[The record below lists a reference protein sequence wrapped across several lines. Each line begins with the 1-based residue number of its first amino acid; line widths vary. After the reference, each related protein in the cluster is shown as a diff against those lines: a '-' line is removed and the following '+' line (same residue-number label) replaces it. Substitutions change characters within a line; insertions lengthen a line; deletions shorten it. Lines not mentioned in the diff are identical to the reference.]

1 MNVTKKLWIKV
12 KNTET
17 LQLIINTLLNEYL
30 EKDLIESFGVFDES
44 SLEDYDF
51 LDDKC
56 VFITFGEKF
65 DYLSFSEAIS
75 NIFDTPLLCY
85 IAGTYFYYDENHIF
99 STEKNPFEISP
110 KEPDLK
116 ENLNGS
122 FEDTENTG
130 CLPDGSCCTD
140 ECFCSKADSKED
152 DNILDNETLTSIEVK
167 EFKVT
172 ESDESGFGKV
182 EFVSDELETELKPK
196 GISPEELDEIF
207 KKDSKSYQNTNN
219 LDFFNFFDE
228 EKETKNDE
236 NFLFEPNP
244 NKDNEIINDT
254 FEFKVTD
261 EPDLNTFDETFN
273 FESESDVNSCCSEQD
288 CQDCEGCSW
297 DFSEDF
303 DYNDIL
309 NSVEEENKEENT
321 HHFECVCEDKTEG
334 DLEMSDNNKKE
345 TNFTDNEAITEFESI
360 STDLDNTNKLDS
372 VESIF
377 EEDTNT
383 ESVDLDALINEN
395 EYEQIFSDLSNLSN
409 EDNFDLSSEIDS
421 INDKDLITAEELE
434 KILSS
439 NNELNKNLF
448 VDNKEYVE
456 SESED
461 EDYVS
466 DEPFNFEDFFTEI
479 TTNELEEVK
488 LSSELENEKDDDIFS
503 TNEINLDELLKFS
516 ENDDEIKTEE
526 IKFDQDLNSDLL
538 SLKAEDWNQNQGF
551 DSSNLTKTDDLV
563 NATSVNIDSLSKA
576 EAWSKNDNEFNL
588 EEITEVINFTSEPIT
603 ENLDSLSE
611 LDWNKNSFDQIK
623 EVALENNETQDFVKE
638 NSNLENW
645 TEFVSVSESLP
656 KTNKVEVDNS
666 ENLELAEEVKE
677 FFKSEENTSSPEA
690 DFTTDIFNDSEPEF
704 VLPAENKEENPIV
717 ESIVVD
723 NNINENTDTND
734 FFVNFEP
741 SVENINYEDMTE
753 KTAVKSDNN
762 IAEEYK
768 FEPDISDS
776 KIVVDKKI
784 TNDLQRFLA
793 ELKHE
798 KEKLKQRKQNLEK
811 KTSKVKSM
819 FRDLN
824 NSNGYVH

>member
-1 MNVTKKLWIKV
+1 M
-12 KNTET
+12 
-17 LQLIINTLLNEYL
+17 

-99 STEKNPFEISP
+99 STEKNPFEISLE
-110 KEPDLK
+110 KPDLK
-116 ENLNGS
+116 GNLNGS
-122 FEDTENTG
+122 FENTENTG
-130 CLPDGSCCTD
+130 CLPDGSCCSD
-140 ECFCSKADSKED
+140 DCFCLKSED
-152 DNILDNETLTSIEVK
+152 EETTKNISNGNDEILTSIEVK

-172 ESDESGFGKV
+172 ELDESGFGKV
-182 EFVSDELETELKPK
+182 EFVSDESETELKPK

-207 KKDSKSYQNTNN
+207 KKDSKNYQNTNN

-236 NFLFEPNP
+236 NFLFESTP

-261 EPDLNTFDETFN
+261 EPDLNIFDETFN
-273 FESESDVNSCCSEQD
+273 FESEIDVNSCCNEQD

-309 NSVEEENKEENT
+309 NSVEEENKKENT
-321 HHFECVCEDKTEG
+321 HHLECVCEDKTEG

-345 TNFTDNEAITEFESI
+345 TNFADNEAIIEFESI
-360 STDLDNTNKLDS
+360 NTDLDNTNKLDS

-383 ESVDLDALINEN
+383 ESIDLDALINEN

-409 EDNFDLSSEIDS
+409 EDNFDLGSEIDS

-439 NNELNKNLF
+439 NDDLNKNLF
-448 VDNKEYVE
+448 VDNTECIE
-456 SESED
+456 SESID

-479 TTNELEEVK
+479 TTNDLEEVK
-488 LSSELENEKDDDIFS
+488 LDSELENEKNDDIFS

-516 ENDDEIKTEE
+516 ENDDDIKTKE
-526 IKFDQDLNSDLL
+526 IELDQDLNNDLL
-538 SLKAEDWNQNQGF
+538 SLKAEDWNQNQNF
-551 DSSNLTKTDDLV
+551 DSSDFAKTDDFV
-563 NATSVNIDSLSKA
+563 NLASANIDNDLSKI
-576 EAWSKNDNEFNL
+576 EEWDKNENDFNL
-588 EEITEVINFTSEPIT
+588 EEITKLTNFTSESIT
-603 ENLDSLSE
+603 ESLDSLSE
-611 LDWNKNSFDQIK
+611 LDWNKNSFDEIK
-623 EVALENNETQDFVKE
+623 EVASEDNETKNFVKE

-645 TEFVSVSESLP
+645 SEFVSISESLP

-677 FFKSEENTSSPEA
+677 FFKNQENTPFSET
-690 DFTTDIFNDSEPEF
+690 DFTTDIFSDSEPEF
-704 VLPAENKEENPIV
+704 VLPAENKEDNPIV

-734 FFVNFEP
+734 FFVNFDP

-753 KTAVKSDNN
+753 KTVLKSDNN
-762 IAEEYK
+762 IVEKYK

-793 ELKHE
+793 ELK
-798 KEKLKQRKQNLEK
+798 Q
-811 KTSKVKSM
+811 
-819 FRDLN
+819 
-824 NSNGYVH
+824 